1 MASTFSLTSSSYD
14 GRYMTLS
21 CSQSKDVETNKST
34 ITWKLTVTGGNDKYY
49 STGPTTVKINGTEV
63 YSCARKAWTTKE
75 FPAAK
80 GSKSGTTTVDHDQYG
95 NASIKVSLKTAI
107 YVGASSATEKS
118 GTWELDNIARASQP
132 SCITWPNTTDDVGNM
147 GNTIT
152 IHMNKK
158 ANFTHTVRYSWHTK
172 TGTIATNV
180 VNNCNWKIPTSFAE
194 DIPTAISSWGTIY
207 VDTYNG
213 STKIGTKSVK
223 FTVHVPSYDLSQVPA
238 TISLNNEN
246 AAINNW
252 GVAIKGFTKLNWSV
266 TPQPS
271 QYSNYILGYHL
282 CLIQNGDDLTAGD
295 TLSILANT
303 TDTSGVTDYLTYTP
317 GTYRLKMA
325 VKDSRSKW
333 SDYVLR
339 DPDDSTKPLKLTIYD
354 YSAPKIQNAS
364 AFRCNSSGI
373 AMDSGTYL
381 SISCSGVVGASIGDR
396 NGVSAVYQWRIAG
409 GTYSAEASIP
419 TSPISEFPVT
429 NAFEVKL
436 IVRDTIGRETTKV
449 ISIPLG
455 KTDFHLT
462 PYGAGFGMYHDSTK
476 PDTLQSAWDLEI
488 KGDDLADFPIER
500 GTTTVTFDSEN
511 VTWYWTKYRSGH
523 FEANIRV
530 NVTYDNPKEYPH
542 PSGYYKDT
550 PNIPMPFLI
559 TSIYSYDFTVQ
570 GLGLEFGMIN
580 NEWSANSNYF
590 GLRICSPTY
599 VSGSANQLGC
609 YVTIKGTW
617 K

>member
-34 ITWKLTVTGGNDKYY
+34 ITWTLTSTGGNDKYY
-49 STGPTTVKINGTEV
+49 STGPTTVKINETEV
-63 YSCARKAWTTKE
+63 YYCARKNWATKE

-80 GSKSGTTTVDHDQYG
+80 GSKSGIITVNHDQYG
-95 NASIKVSLKTAI
+95 NASINVSLKTAI

-118 GTWELDNIARASQP
+118 GTWELDNIPRASQP
-132 SCITWPNTTDDVGNM
+132 SCITWPSTTDDVGNI
-147 GNTIT
+147 GDTIA
-152 IHMNKK
+152 IHMNR
-158 ANFTHTVRYSWHTK
+158 ASGSFTHTVSYGWHNK

-180 VNNCNWKIPTSFAE
+180 TNYCMWKIPTDFAE
-194 DIPTAISSWGTIY
+194 NIPTTTSGWGTIY

-223 FTVHVPSYDLSQVPA
+223 FTVHVPSYNLSQVPA
-238 TISLNNEN
+238 MISLNNEN
-246 AAINNW
+246 ATIDSWN
-252 GVAIKGFTKLNWSV
+252 VAIKGFTKLNWSV

-271 QYSNYILGYHL
+271 QYYNYILGYYL
-282 CLIQNGDDLTAGD
+282 CLIPNGDDLTAGD

-325 VKDSRSKW
+325 VNDSRSKW

-354 YSAPKIQNAS
+354 YSTPKIQNAN
-364 AFRCNSSGI
+364 AFRCNDVGT

-381 SISCSGVVGASIGDR
+381 SISCSGVAGASIGDR

-436 IVRDTIGRETTKV
+436 IVRDTIGSEATKV

-462 PYGAGFGMYHDSTK
+462 PYGAGFGTYHDSNK
-476 PDTLQSAWDLEI
+476 PDTVQTAWDLEI
-488 KGDDLADFPIER
+488 KGNIIADFVVEQGTSGIWTYRKWNSGIAECWGESPQNI
-500 GTTTVTFDSEN
+500 TTTL
-511 VTWYWTKYRSGH
+511 SG
-523 FEANIRV
+523 N
-530 NVTYDNPKEYPH
+530 
-542 PSGYYKDT
+542 GYYANGYTNYIQFPNNFFLSNTKPIVSVTNYGGGYLRAAIKEIGQSSVQFYITTEWADT
-550 PNIPMPFLI
+550 WD
-559 TSIYSYDFTVQ
+559 TSFWIRAI
-570 GLGLEFGMIN
+570 G
-580 NEWSANSNYF
+580 
-590 GLRICSPTY
+590 R
-599 VSGSANQLGC
+599 
-609 YVTIKGTW
+609 W

>member
-63 YSCARKAWTTKE
+63 YYCARKAHTTKT

-80 GSKSGTTTVDHDQYG
+80 GSVSGTTTVDHDQYG

-118 GTWELDNIARASQP
+118 GTWTLDNIARASQP

-152 IHMNKK
+152 IYMNKK

-194 DIPTAISSWGTIY
+194 DIPTAMSGWSTIY

-223 FTVHVPSYDLSQVPA
+223 FTVHVPSYNLSQVPA

-246 AAINNW
+246 TAINSW

-266 TPQPS
+266 TPQSS
-271 QYSNYILGYHL
+271 QYSNYILGYYL
-282 CLIQNGDDLTAGD
+282 CLIQNGDDLTASD

-354 YSAPKIQNAS
+354 YSTPKIQNAS
-364 AFRCNSSGI
+364 AFRCNSSGT

-381 SISCSGVVGASIGDR
+381 SISCSGIVGASIDGR
-396 NGVSAVYQWRIAG
+396 NGISAVYQWRVVGDEYNAK
-409 GTYSAEASIP
+409 ASIP
-419 TSPISEFPVT
+419 DAPISEFPVT

-436 IVRDTIGRETTKV
+436 TIRDTIGSEVTKI

-462 PYGAGFGMYHDSTK
+462 PYGAGFGMYHDSNK
-476 PDTLQSAWDLEI
+476 PNTLQSNWDLEI
-488 KGDDLADFPIER
+488 KGNMIADFVVEQGTSGIWTYRKWYSGIAECWGESPQNI
-500 GTTTVTFDSEN
+500 TTTL
-511 VTWYWTKYRSGH
+511 SG
-523 FEANIRV
+523 N
-530 NVTYDNPKEYPH
+530 
-542 PSGYYKDT
+542 GYYAYGYT
-550 PNIPMPFLI
+550 NYIQFPNDFFLSNTKPIVSVTNYGGGYLRAAIKEIGQSSVQFYI
-559 TSIYSYDFTVQ
+559 TT
-570 GLGLEFGMIN
+570 
-580 NEWSANSNYF
+580 EWA
-590 GLRICSPTY
+590 
-599 VSGSANQLGC
+599 
-609 YVTIKGTW
+609 GTW
-617 K
+617 DASFWIRAIGKWK

>member
-21 CSQSKDVETNKST
+21 CSQSKDVETNKSI

-63 YSCARKAWTTKE
+63 YYCARKGWATKE

-80 GSKSGTTTVDHDQYG
+80 GSTSGTIMVNHDQYG
-95 NASIKVSLKTAI
+95 DASIAVSLTTAI
-107 YVGASSATEKS
+107 YVGASSATTKS
-118 GTWELDNIARASQP
+118 GTWQLDNIPRASQP
-132 SCITWPNTTDDVGNM
+132 SCITWPNTTEDVGNI
-147 GNTIT
+147 GDTIA
-152 IHMNKK
+152 INMNR
-158 ANFTHTVRYSWHTK
+158 ASGSFTHTVRYGWHTK
-172 TGTIATNV
+172 TGTIASNVTNY
-180 VNNCNWKIPTSFAE
+180 CMWKIPTDFAE
-194 DIPTAISSWGTIY
+194 NIPTATSGWGTIY

-223 FTVHVPSYDLSQVPA
+223 FTVHVPSYNLSQVPA

-246 AAINNW
+246 TTIDSW

-282 CLIQNGDDLTAGD
+282 CLIPNGDDLTAGD

-303 TDTSGVTDYLTYTP
+303 KDTSGVTDYLTYTP

-354 YSAPKIQNAS
+354 YSTPKIQNAN
-364 AFRCNSSGI
+364 AFRCNDVGT

-381 SISCSGVVGASIGDR
+381 SIGCSGVVGSSIGDR
-396 NGVSAVYQWRIAG
+396 NGISAVYQWRIAG
-409 GTYSAEASIP
+409 GTYSVEASIP

-429 NAFEVKL
+429 NTFEVKFT
-436 IVRDTIGRETTKV
+436 VRDTIGSEVTKI

-462 PYGAGFGMYHDSTK
+462 PYGAGFGMYHDSNK
-476 PDTLQSAWDLEI
+476 PNTIQSAWDVEVKGNTMTNFVIEQGTSGIWNYRKWSDGTVECWGRYTASGINAAKNNYGSYYYSDIIEI
-488 KGDDLADFPIER
+488 LLPFDFLSIEDYQVN
-500 GTTTVTFDSEN
+500 GGSED
-511 VTWYWTKYRSGH
+511 
-523 FEANIRV
+523 RV
-530 NVTYDNPKEYPH
+530 NFARDY
-542 PSGYYKDT
+542 G
-550 PNIPMPFLI
+550 
-559 TSIYSYDFTVQ
+559 
-570 GLGLEFGMIN
+570 
-580 NEWSANSNYF
+580 NYTGGQKIGF
-590 GLRICSPTY
+590 RICGHESEAKSVDISVY
-599 VSGSANQLGC
+599 VS
-609 YVTIKGTW
+609 VKGRW

>member
-21 CSQSKDVETNKST
+21 CSQSKDVKTNKST

-63 YSCARKAWTTKE
+63 YYCARKDWATKA

-80 GSKSGTTTVDHDQYG
+80 GSVSGTITVDHNQYG
-95 NASIKVSLKTAI
+95 DASIKVSLKTAI

-194 DIPTAISSWGTIY
+194 DIPTAMSGWGTIY

-246 AAINNW
+246 ATIDSW
-252 GVAIKGFTKLNWSV
+252 DVAIKGFTKLNWSV

-271 QYSNYILGYHL
+271 QYYNYILGYHL

-364 AFRCNSSGI
+364 AFRCNSSGTAI
-373 AMDSGTYL
+373 DSGTYL
-381 SISCSGVVGASIGDR
+381 SIGCSGIVGASIDGR
-396 NGVSAVYQWRIAG
+396 NGISAVYQWRVVGDEYNAK
-409 GTYSAEASIP
+409 ASIP
-419 TSPISEFPVT
+419 DAPIGEFPVT

-436 IVRDTIGRETTKV
+436 TVRDTIGSETTKI

-462 PYGAGFGMYHDSTK
+462 PYGAGFGMYHDSNK
-476 PDTLQSAWDLEI
+476 PDTVQTAWDIEI
-488 KGDDLADFPIER
+488 KGNMIADFVVEQGASGIWTYRKWNSGIAECWGTGSVSALCKNQSGSCWFTDDLTIVLPTGLF
-500 GTTTVTFDSEN
+500 TEN
-511 VTWYWTKYRSGH
+511 GVVNLNCHDYWCWIAKAHMSQAKNVNFRIARS
-523 FEANIRV
+523 
-530 NVTYDNPKEYPH
+530 
-542 PSGYYKDT
+542 
-550 PNIPMPFLI
+550 
-559 TSIYSYDFTVQ
+559 
-570 GLGLEFGMIN
+570 
-580 NEWSANSNYF
+580 SNYQTF
-590 GLRICSPTY
+590 NTNVDIRAIGR
-599 VSGSANQLGC
+599 
-609 YVTIKGTW
+609 W

>member
-21 CSQSKDVETNKST
+21 CSQSKDVATNKST

-63 YSCARKAWTTKE
+63 YYCARKDWATKE

-80 GSKSGTTTVDHDQYG
+80 GSKSGTITVDHDQYG
-95 NASIKVSLKTAI
+95 NASIAVSLSTAI
-107 YVGASSATEKS
+107 YVGSVTTKS
-118 GTWELDNIARASQP
+118 GTWALDSIPRASQP
-132 SCITWPNTTDDVGNM
+132 SCITWPDTTDDVGNM

-180 VNNCNWKIPTSFAE
+180 VNSCNWRIPTDFAE
-194 DIPTAISSWGTIY
+194 NIPTATSGWGTIY

-223 FTVHVPSYDLSQVPA
+223 FTVHVPSYNLSQVPA
-238 TISLNNEN
+238 TISLTNEN
-246 AAINNW
+246 ATIDSWN
-252 GVAIKGFTKLNWSV
+252 VAIKGFTKLNWSV

-271 QYSNYILGYHL
+271 QYYNYILGYHL

-354 YSAPKIQNAS
+354 YSTPKIQNAS
-364 AFRCNSSGI
+364 AFRCNSSGT

-381 SISCSGVVGASIGDR
+381 SISCSGMVGSSIDGR
-396 NGVSAVYQWRIAG
+396 NGISAVYQWRVVGDEYNAKV
-409 GTYSAEASIP
+409 SIP
-419 TSPISEFPVT
+419 DAPIGEFPVT

-436 IVRDTIGRETTKV
+436 TVRDSIGSEATKV

-462 PYGAGFGMYHDSTK
+462 PYGAGFGMYHDSNK
-476 PDTLQSAWDLEI
+476 PNTVQTAWDLEI
-488 KGDDLADFPIER
+488 KGNMIADFVVEQGTSGIWTYRKWNSGIAECWGQSPQNI
-500 GTTTVTFDSEN
+500 TTTL
-511 VTWYWTKYRSGH
+511 SG
-523 FEANIRV
+523 N
-530 NVTYDNPKEYPH
+530 
-542 PSGYYKDT
+542 GYYAYGYT
-550 PNIPMPFLI
+550 NYIQFPNGFFLSNTKPIVSVTNYGGGYLRAAIKEIGQSSVQFYI
-559 TSIYSYDFTVQ
+559 TT
-570 GLGLEFGMIN
+570 
-580 NEWSANSNYF
+580 EWA
-590 GLRICSPTY
+590 
-599 VSGSANQLGC
+599 
-609 YVTIKGTW
+609 GTW
-617 K
+617 DTSFWIRAIGRWK

>member
-34 ITWKLTVTGGNDKYY
+34 ITWKLTVTGGKDKYY
-49 STGPTTVKINGTEV
+49 STGPTTATINGTTV
-63 YSCARKAWTTKE
+63 YYCARKSHTTKA

-80 GSKSGTTTVDHDQYG
+80 GSASGTITVNHNQYG
-95 NASIKVSLKTAI
+95 DASIGVSLSTAI
-107 YVGASSATEKS
+107 YWGASSVTTSS
-118 GTWELDNIARASQP
+118 GTWTLDSIPRASQP
-132 SCITWPNTTDDVGNM
+132 SCITWPDTTDDVGNM

-180 VNNCNWKIPTSFAE
+180 VNNCNWKIPTDFAE
-194 DIPTAISSWGTIY
+194 NIPTATSGWGTIY

-223 FTVHVPSYDLSQVPA
+223 FTVHVPSYNLSQVPA

-246 AAINNW
+246 TTIDSW
-252 GVAIKGFTKLNWSV
+252 DVAIKGFTKLNWSV

-271 QYSNYILGYHL
+271 QYYNYILGYYL

-339 DPDDSTKPLKLTIYD
+339 DPSDSTKPLKLTIYD
-354 YSAPKIQNAS
+354 YSTPKIQNAS
-364 AFRCNSSGI
+364 AFRCDDVGT

-381 SISCSGVVGASIGDR
+381 SISCSGVVGTSIDGR
-396 NGVSAVYQWRIAG
+396 NGISAVYQWRVVG
-409 GTYSAEASIP
+409 GEYNAKASIP
-419 TSPISEFPVT
+419 DVPIGEFSAT

-436 IVRDTIGRETTKV
+436 TVRDTIGRETTKV

-462 PYGAGFGMYHDSTK
+462 PYGAGFGMYHDSSK
-476 PDTLQSAWDLEI
+476 PDRLQSAWDIEI
-488 KGDDLADFPIER
+488 KGNMISDFVVEQ
-500 GTTTVTFDSEN
+500 GTSGIWTYRKWNSGIAECWGSTV
-511 VTWYWTKYRSGH
+511 
-523 FEANIRV
+523 V
-530 NVTYDNPKEYPH
+530 NVTCPNQSGNVWFSDVKEIELPSALFTTCISGNIVCSDLWSWTGSTWFTSSRIKFKIIRGSEYTPAYDVAVC
-542 PSGYYKDT
+542 
-550 PNIPMPFLI
+550 I
-559 TSIYSYDFTVQ
+559 
-570 GLGLEFGMIN
+570 
-580 NEWSANSNYF
+580 SA
-590 GLRICSPTY
+590 
-599 VSGSANQLGC
+599 
-609 YVTIKGTW
+609 KGKW

>member
-63 YSCARKAWTTKE
+63 YYCARKAHTTKT

-80 GSKSGTTTVDHDQYG
+80 GSVSGTITVNHNQYG
-95 NASIKVSLKTAI
+95 DASIGVSLSTAI
-107 YVGASSATEKS
+107 YWGASSVTTSS
-118 GTWELDNIARASQP
+118 GTWALDSIPRASQP
-132 SCITWPNTTDDVGNM
+132 SCITWPDTTDDVGNM

-180 VNNCNWKIPTSFAE
+180 VNNCNWRIPTDFAE
-194 DIPTAISSWGTIY
+194 NIPTATSGWGTIY

-223 FTVHVPSYDLSQVPA
+223 FTVHVPSYNLSQVPA

-246 AAINNW
+246 ATIDSWN
-252 GVAIKGFTKLNWSV
+252 VAIKGFTKLNWSV

-271 QYSNYILGYHL
+271 QYYNYILGYNL

-354 YSAPKIQNAS
+354 YSTPKIQNAS
-364 AFRCNSSGI
+364 AFRCNSSGT
-373 AMDSGTYL
+373 AVDSGTYL

-396 NGVSAVYQWRIAG
+396 NGVSAVYQWKIAG

-436 IVRDTIGRETTKV
+436 TVRDTIGRETTKV

-462 PYGAGFGMYHDSTK
+462 PYGAGFGMYHDSSK
-476 PDTLQSAWDLEI
+476 PDRLQSAWDIEI
-488 KGDDLADFPIER
+488 KGNMIADFVVEQGTSGIWTYRKWYSGIAECWGI
-500 GTTTVTFDSEN
+500 GTTSVLCKNNSGSGWFTDDMAIDLPAGLFVENGPVNMIGHDYWCWVSKCHMSAASRIVYRIARSSEYN
-511 VTWYWTKYRSGH
+511 TQYSM
-523 FEANIRV
+523 NI
-530 NVTYDNPKEYPH
+530 
-542 PSGYYKDT
+542 
-550 PNIPMPFLI
+550 
-559 TSIYSYDFTVQ
+559 SIYAQS
-570 GLGLEFGMIN
+570 
-580 NEWSANSNYF
+580 
-590 GLRICSPTY
+590 R
-599 VSGSANQLGC
+599 
-609 YVTIKGTW
+609 W

>member
-34 ITWKLTVTGGNDKYY
+34 ITWTLTSTGGNDKYY

-63 YSCARKAWTTKE
+63 YYCDRKAWTTKT

-80 GSKSGTTTVDHDQYG
+80 GSTSGTIIVNHNQYG
-95 NASIKVSLKTAI
+95 DASIAVSLTTAI
-107 YVGASSATEKS
+107 YVGASSATTKS
-118 GTWELDNIARASQP
+118 GTWQLDNIPRASQP
-132 SCITWPNTTDDVGNM
+132 SCITWPNTTEDVGNM
-147 GNTIT
+147 GDTIT
-152 IHMNKK
+152 IHMNRVSSS
-158 ANFTHTVRYSWHTK
+158 FTHTVRYKWYGK

-180 VNNCNWKIPTSFAE
+180 TTNCTWKIPIDFAE
-194 DIPTAISSWGTIY
+194 DIPTETSSWDTIY

-223 FTVHVPSYDLSQVPA
+223 FTVHVPSYDLSPVPA

-246 AAINNW
+246 AAINSW

-271 QYSNYILGYHL
+271 QYSNYITNYYL
-282 CLIQNGDDLTAGD
+282 CLIPNRDNFYPDYSVCDLT
-295 TLSILANT
+295 NT
-303 TDTSGVTDYLTYTP
+303 TATSGVTDYLTYTP
-317 GTYRLKMA
+317 GTYRVKMCT
-325 VKDSRSKW
+325 KDSRDKW

-354 YSAPKIQNAS
+354 YSTPKIQNAN
-364 AFRCNSSGI
+364 AFRCNDVGT
-373 AMDSGTYL
+373 AMDNGTYL
-381 SISCSGVVGASIGDR
+381 SIGCSGVVGSSIGDR

-429 NAFEVKL
+429 NTFEVKFT
-436 IVRDTIGRETTKV
+436 VRDTIGSEVTKI

-462 PYGAGFGMYHDSTK
+462 PYGAGFGVYHDSNK
-476 PDTLQSAWDLEI
+476 PNTIQSAWDVEVKGNTMTNFVIEQGTSGIWDYRKWSDGTAECWGNYTASGINVAGKNFSGYWYNEQSI
-488 KGDDLADFPIER
+488 KVTLPFDFLSINDYQVNGGSMDR
-500 GTTTVTFDSEN
+500 INFARVFGTANNAVWFLICGHDSE
-511 VTWYWTKYRSGH
+511 
-523 FEANIRV
+523 A
-530 NVTYDNPKEYPH
+530 
-542 PSGYYKDT
+542 
-550 PNIPMPFLI
+550 
-559 TSIYSYDFTVQ
+559 TSVDISV
-570 GLGLEFGMIN
+570 
-580 NEWSANSNYF
+580 
-590 GLRICSPTY
+590 Y
-599 VSGSANQLGC
+599 VS
-609 YVTIKGTW
+609 VKGRW

>member
-21 CSQSKDVETNKST
+21 CSQSKNVETNKST
-34 ITWKLTVTGGNDKYY
+34 ITWTLTSTGGNDKYY
-49 STGPTTVKINGTEV
+49 STGPTTVKINETEV
-63 YSCARKAWTTKE
+63 YYCDRKDWTTKI

-80 GSKSGTTTVDHDQYG
+80 GSKSGTITVDHDQYG

-132 SCITWPNTTDDVGNM
+132 SCITWPSTTDDVGNI
-147 GNTIT
+147 GDTIA
-152 IHMNKK
+152 IHMNR
-158 ANFTHTVRYSWHTK
+158 ASGSFTHTVRYSWHNK

-180 VNNCNWKIPTSFAE
+180 TTNCGWKIPTSFAE
-194 DIPTAISSWGTIY
+194 DIPTAMSSWGAIY

-223 FTVHVPSYDLSQVPA
+223 FTVHVPSYNLSQVPA

-246 AAINNW
+246 ATIDSWN
-252 GVAIKGFTKLNWSV
+252 VAIKGFTKLNWSV

-271 QYSNYILGYHL
+271 QYYNYILGYNL

-354 YSAPKIQNAS
+354 YSTPKIQNAS
-364 AFRCNSSGI
+364 AFRCNSSGT

-381 SISCSGVVGASIGDR
+381 SISCSGIVGASIDGR
-396 NGVSAVYQWRIAG
+396 NGISAVYQWI
-409 GTYSAEASIP
+409 
-419 TSPISEFPVT
+419 
-429 NAFEVKL
+429 
-436 IVRDTIGRETTKV
+436 IVRD
-449 ISIPLG
+449 
-455 KTDFHLT
+455 
-462 PYGAGFGMYHDSTK
+462 
-476 PDTLQSAWDLEI
+476 
-488 KGDDLADFPIER
+488 
-500 GTTTVTFDSEN
+500 
-511 VTWYWTKYRSGH
+511 
-523 FEANIRV
+523 
-530 NVTYDNPKEYPH
+530 
-542 PSGYYKDT
+542 
-550 PNIPMPFLI
+550 
-559 TSIYSYDFTVQ
+559 
-570 GLGLEFGMIN
+570 
-580 NEWSANSNYF
+580 
-590 GLRICSPTY
+590 
-599 VSGSANQLGC
+599 
-609 YVTIKGTW
+609 
-617 K
+617 